1 MSSAIVFF
9 VAKEEHGFMLRIP
22 PVVWAELQ
30 EAHWDERRSITDLI
44 LEGVAIRLHGVPD
57 GWLDFLLQQAGYQPK
72 PNKPGRP
79 RKGSEANGQDP
90 AVPVADTDSGP
101 GDVELDGWNL
111 DGDASDA

>member
-1 MSSAIVFF
+1 
-9 VAKEEHGFMLRIP
+9 MLRIP

-30 EAHWDERRSITDLI
+30 EAHWDERRSVTDLI

-79 RKGSEANGQDP
+79 RKEPEANGRGP
-90 AVPVADTDSGP
+90 SGAVAGTLPGPDGVAG
-101 GDVELDGWNL
+101 DGWDL
-111 DGDASDA
+111 DGDASNA

>member
-1 MSSAIVFF
+1 
-9 VAKEEHGFMLRIP
+9 MLRIP
-22 PVVWAELQ
+22 PVVWAELE

-79 RKGSEANGQDP
+79 RKGAGVNGQGSP
-90 AVPVADTDSGP
+90 AAPAGILPGP
-101 GDVELDGWNL
+101 DDAAGDGWGL